1 MKVRLLNPSI
11 YAIKPNQKLSNW
23 GCGKLGDQSNYP
35 VVVWVDDITHE
46 PKIIQDAFKDRVLV
60 GAVELDRVFNLG
72 GGYKRSS
79 DTQLGWWNN
88 LDNSSRPHIQS
99 NSWEPVGPFD
109 FWNTLK
115 ATREVGETVG
125 KGYL

>member
-11 YAIKPNQKLSNW
+11 YSLKPNQKLSDW
-23 GCGKLGDQSNYP
+23 SKVDDPESYP
-35 VVVWVDDITHE
+35 VVVETDDISHE

-60 GAVELDRVFNLG
+60 GASELDRVFNMG
-72 GGYKRSS
+72 GGYKRRS
-79 DTQLGWWNN
+79 DTQLCWWNN
-88 LDNSSRPHIQS
+88 QNNSGRPHIPS

-109 FWNTLK
+109 FWNKLK
-115 ATREVGETVG
+115 ASREVGETVG

>member
-11 YAIKPNQKLSNW
+11 YALKPGHKHEGWS
-23 GCGKLGDQSNYP
+23 KVGDPANYP
-35 VVVWVDDITHE
+35 VVVEADDISHE
-46 PKIIQDAFKDRVLV
+46 PKIIQDTFKDRVLV
-60 GAVELDRVFNLG
+60 GASELDRVFNMG

-88 LDNSSRPHIQS
+88 LNKSNRPHIPS

-109 FWNTLK
+109 YWNKLK
-115 ATREVGETVG
+115 ASREVGETVG

>member
-11 YAIKPNQKLSNW
+11 YSLKPGQKLEHW
-23 GCGKLGDQSNYP
+23 GKVEDPESYP
-35 VVVWVDDITHE
+35 VVVEAIDITNE
-46 PKIIQDAFKDRVLV
+46 PEIIQDVFKDRVLV
-60 GAVELDRVFNLG
+60 GASELDRVFNMV

-88 LDNSSRPHIQS
+88 QNNSDRPHIPTH
-99 NSWEPVGPFD
+99 SWEPVGPFD
-109 FWNTLK
+109 FWNKLK
-115 ATREVGETVG
+115 ASREVGETVG